1 MIHTTT
7 NTFSTT
13 QQISIDAPAAR
24 VWEALTTPAIVSQF
38 MFGAEVES
46 TWRAGSPIVYRGA
59 WEGLPFEDRGM
70 IGEAIPGRRL
80 SSATLNSL
88 SGLEDRPE
96 NYTVITYDLLPEGDA
111 RTTLR
116 VTQDNNPSRE
126 AADLA
131 GDNWVLTLA
140 EIKQLVEAR

>member
-1 MIHTTT
+1 MTHMTTT
-7 NTFSTT
+7 TFSTV

-24 VWEALTTPAIVSQF
+24 VWEALTTPAIVSRF

-46 TWRAGSPIVYRGA
+46 TWQPGGPIVYRGV
-59 WEGLPFEDRGM
+59 WDGQPFEDRGT
-70 IGEAIPGRRL
+70 IREAVPGRRL

-96 NYTVITYDLLPEGDA
+96 NYTVITYDLLAEGDA
-111 RTTLR
+111 RTTLS

-131 GDNWVLTLA
+131 GDNWVMTLA
-140 EIKQLVEAR
+140 EIKHLVEAR